1 MKNNFGE
8 NLKRIRQEKGVSQRM
23 LAQMLS
29 IDESNISKW
38 ENNKI
43 SPQVAWVYKI
53 AEKLEVNPSAF
64 IT

>member
-1 MKNNFGE
+1 MENNFGE
-8 NLKRIRQEKGVSQRM
+8 NLKRVRQEKGVSQRK

-38 ENNKI
+38 EHNKI

-53 AEKLEVNPSAF
+53 AEILEVNPSML